1 MPDTNTTP
9 FSYTVLAGD
18 YSSPLFYVEQDGV
31 IAMSITGLKLV
42 GGKWIDEG
50 IATGSPTTFQIT
62 GYGENGT
69 SLNVTLT
76 SYMGMDPSIVADTVN
91 LAINFNSKLDLT
103 LPLPVNQVALADS
116 FYTYNNNFMP
126 GMSGYIYTN
135 ITGITQNS

>member
-1 MPDTNTTP
+1 MSDTNTSP

-18 YSSPLFYVEQDGV
+18 NSSPLFYIEQDGV
-31 IAMSITGLKLV
+31 IAISITGLKLV

-62 GYGENGT
+62 EDGENGT
-69 SLNVTLT
+69 SLSVLLT
-76 SYMGMDPSIVADTVN
+76 AYVQMNPEVVADTIQ
-91 LAINFNSKLDLT
+91 LSMEFSCKLDLT
-103 LPLPVNQVALADS
+103 LPLPVDQLSLNES
-116 FYTYNNNFMP
+116 FYTYNSNLMP